1 MLEGISLLY
10 HPRGQLDDCLR
21 LTILERGYRKAE
33 GEGKHRE
40 TTAGVITG
48 RWYNIIYCHIFICQE
63 LKFLHNN
70 KHSRSRK
77 GDVFIVLHIS
87 VLLVKPRC
95 GA

>member
-48 RWYNIIYCHIFICQE
+48 RWYNIIYCHTFICQE
-63 LKFLHNN
+63 LKFII
-70 KHSRSRK
+70 
-77 GDVFIVLHIS
+77 FIFIITNIPDLAKVMFS
-87 VLLVKPRC
+87 
-95 GA
+95 